1 MQQKYYLKS
10 LTLHFS
16 FNRLSLFEKKKHV
29 EMNKE
34 LNRFIEN
41 GNSSNNKKEAK
52 YFRQMQIILIA

>member
-16 FNRLSLFEKKKHV
+16 FNRLSLSEKKKHV

-52 YFRQMQIILIA
+52 YF

>member
-1 MQQKYYLKS
+1 MAHS
-10 LTLHFS
+10 I
-16 FNRLSLFEKKKHV
+16 NRLSLSEKKKHI

-34 LNRFIEN
+34 LNSFIEN

>member
-1 MQQKYYLKS
+1 MAHS
-10 LTLHFS
+10 I
-16 FNRLSLFEKKKHV
+16 NRLCLSEKKIL